1 MYKKYILILLIILP
15 FFVRGQLAVGDWNI
29 YSAFSGSFDK
39 IVETPEKVYYQ
50 SGTNIFSYDKENNET
65 YSYSSRNLLNDNN
78 VTNIYYNKHNK
89 YLLITYETGNIDLLY
104 DDGRIVNIPDIK
116 DAVLTSK
123 KTINDIAFDNCRIY
137 VATAFGLVII
147 DDQKYEVVESG
158 IYNKNIACIESIDN
172 YILLYYNYT
181 IYTSNKNIRHNTF
194 ESFKSICG
202 AYCFDIKTINKN
214 NILVKLN
221 DGINYILR
229 LMTLDL
235 ENNIRTNVQ
244 DLSFNNSDDFYECK
258 DCIYTYNN
266 ESILFIDSELNIKTN
281 KLPTELYGNKI
292 STWSGLNSVWA
303 GNSLGLGNYDISDG
317 GITLLQDRFFPS
329 NITVN
334 SVYYLKYGKS
344 SGKIYF
350 SNTGDSNYN
359 GYTSKWSSTV
369 NTVENGIVENVS
381 ADSISYSNASSPNY
395 KNSNST
401 ILYDPYDLVEDPT
414 DPDCYYIGSF
424 WEGVFKINKNR
435 KEVVRYSTENS
446 SFTKI
451 DDYAV
456 VCSDVD
462 IDSKGNLWVLQYRT
476 DNIVLHMLPSEKR
489 QKNQTEISDWYPIK
503 INGFTGY
510 KDGRML
516 ICEKSNMIFLIDD
529 QYNTKLVAYD
539 TKGTT
544 DVSDD
549 EYLLWNK
556 YIDQDGKEFAAEHIM
571 SMVEDHKGRVWLGTS
586 TGVIEITNPSE
597 AINSNMTINRLKVPH
612 NDGTSLADYLLDSQ
626 SVKSMSV
633 DNSNRKWLGTLDS
646 GLYLVSE
653 DGDEILEHFTTS
665 NSYLPSDKILA
676 LACDKKSNSVF
687 IGTEYGLVEYSST
700 SAPAMDDYSEVYAY
714 PNPVRPDYTGWIT
727 IKGLMDNSLV
737 KIADAAGNVFYTTQ
751 SEGGMV
757 TWDGCNADGQRVKTG
772 VYFVYASQNNGNEN
786 SGVVTKILVIN

>member
-1 MYKKYILILLIILP
+1 MIKRTLLLLSVILP
-15 FFVRGQLAVGDWNI
+15 LYINAQLAVGDWNI
-29 YSAFSGSFDK
+29 YSSFSGTFNK

-78 VTNIYYNKHNK
+78 VTGIYYNKQNK
-89 YLLITYETGNIDLLY
+89 YLLVTYETGNIDLLY
-104 DDGRIVNIPDIK
+104 DNGKVVNIPDIK
-116 DAVLTSK
+116 DAVLTSQ
-123 KTINDIAFDNCRIY
+123 KTINDIDFKNNRIY
-137 VATAFGLVII
+137 VATVFGIVII
-147 DDQKYEVVESG
+147 DDQKYEIVESG
-158 IYNKNIACIESIDN
+158 IYNKNIATVGIVGDQIVICIGTDVYHSSIN
-172 YILLYYNYT
+172 E
-181 IYTSNKNIRHNTF
+181 RHNSFDCFTAITVAGLTDIVAIDDTRAVVRNYQNLFMFTF
-194 ESFKSICG
+194 NFSKHNLL
-202 AYCFDIKTINKN
+202 A
-214 NILVKLN
+214 
-221 DGINYILR
+221 
-229 LMTLDL
+229 
-235 ENNIRTNVQ
+235 RTNLGVTGIKYIS
-244 DLSFNNSDDFYECK
+244 DYKDGLYAFNDTVLGIVNSLGEVAL
-258 DCIYTYNN
+258 T
-266 ESILFIDSELNIKTN
+266 
-281 KLPTELYGNKI
+281 KLPTDLKSNVI
-292 STWSGLNSVWA
+292 SMWTGLSSIWA
-303 GNSLGLGNYDISDG
+303 GNALGLGNYDISDG
-317 GITLLQDRFFPS
+317 GITVLQNRFMPS

-334 SVYYLKYGKS
+334 SVYYLKYGKT

-359 GYTSKWSSTV
+359 GYTTWWSSTV
-369 NTVENGIVENVS
+369 NTIKDGVVENVS
-381 ADSISYSNASSPNY
+381 ADSISYSNPKSPNY
-395 KNSNST
+395 QISYNGV
-401 ILYDPYDLVEDPT
+401 IYDPYDLVEDPT
-414 DPDCYYIGSF
+414 DPDCYYIGTF
-424 WEGVFKINKNR
+424 WEGVYKINKNR
-435 KEVVRYSTENS
+435 KEVIKYDTENS
-446 SFTKI
+446 SLKKI
-451 DDYAV
+451 DNYALI
-456 VCSDVD
+456 CSDVD
-462 IDSKGNLWVLQYRT
+462 IDSKGNLWIMQYRS

-529 QYNTKLVAYD
+529 QFNTKLIAYD

-556 YIDQDGKEFAAEHIM
+556 YIDQDGKEFSAEHIM
-571 SMVEDHKGRVWLGTS
+571 SMVEDQDGKIWLGTS

-597 AINSNMTINRLKVPH
+597 AIDPNMTINRLKVPH

-626 SVKSMSV
+626 SVKAMAV
-633 DNSNRKWLGTLDS
+633 DNSNRKWLGTIDS

-653 DGDEILEHFTTS
+653 DGDEIIEHFTTS
-665 NSYLPSDKILA
+665 NSYLPSDKIFA
-676 LACDKKSNSVF
+676 LVCDKKSNSVF

-700 SAPAMDDYSEVYAY
+700 SSPAMDDYSEVYAY

-737 KIADAAGNVFYTTQ
+737 KIADAAGNVFFTTQ

-772 VYFVYASQNNGNEN
+772 VYFVYASQNNGTDN

>member
-1 MYKKYILILLIILP
+1 MIKRTLILLSAIIPL
-15 FFVRGQLAVGDWNI
+15 FVSAQLAVGDWNI

-50 SGTNIFSYDKENNET
+50 SGSNIFSYDKEYDET

-104 DDGRIVNIPDIK
+104 DNGKVVNIPDIK
-116 DAVLTSK
+116 DAVLTNK
-123 KTINDIAFDNCRIY
+123 KTINDVDFKENSIY
-137 VATAFGLVII
+137 VATVFGIVII
-147 DDQKYEVVESG
+147 DDQKHEILESG
-158 IYNKNIACIESIDN
+158 IYNKDVATIGIVGDQIVICVGTDVYHSSIGE
-172 YILLYYNYT
+172 
-181 IYTSNKNIRHNTF
+181 RHNSFECFTSITTAGLTDIIAIDDTRAVVRNYKNLFMFTF
-194 ESFKSICG
+194 NFSKHNLLS
-202 AYCFDIKTINKN
+202 
-214 NILVKLN
+214 
-221 DGINYILR
+221 
-229 LMTLDL
+229 
-235 ENNIRTNVQ
+235 RTNLGVTNVKYISEYK
-244 DLSFNNSDDFYECK
+244 DGLYAFNDTTLGLINISGEISLTK
-258 DCIYTYNN
+258 IPV
-266 ESILFIDSELNIKTN
+266 ELQSNI
-281 KLPTELYGNKI
+281 I
-292 STWSGLNSVWA
+292 SLWTGLNSLWA
-303 GNSLGLGNYDISDG
+303 GNAIGLGNYDISDG
-317 GITLLQDRFFPS
+317 GITVLKDRFLPS

-334 SVYYLKYGKS
+334 SVYYLKYGKT

-359 GYTSKWSSTV
+359 GYTSWWSSTV
-369 NTVENGIVENVS
+369 NTVENGIVQNVS
-381 ADSISYSNASSPNY
+381 ADSVSFSNPKSPGYKYSNHS
-395 KNSNST
+395 
-401 ILYDPYDLVEDPT
+401 ILFDPYDLVEDPT

-446 SFTKI
+446 SLSKI
-451 DDYAV
+451 DNYAV

-556 YIDQDGKEFAAEHIM
+556 YIDQDGKEFTAEHIM

-676 LACDKKSNSVF
+676 LECDKKSNSVF